1 MWAQNESEVSCDSLS
16 KTRALTAQ
24 DSILENQL
32 RAIHLPLIIIT
43 TNDRV
48 EPPYTVMEPPQG
60 STGLTITKNSAYG
73 SIWVFFEGFSK
84 AWPNCI
90 ILAFKL
96 LTRLIMNNF
105 VAKNF

>member
-1 MWAQNESEVSCDSLS
+1 MPGFSGKKMRNAHARE
-16 KTRALTAQ
+16 A
-24 DSILENQL
+24 
-32 RAIHLPLIIIT
+32 AIRGYDTLIA
-43 TNDRV
+43 R
-48 EPPYTVMEPPQG
+48 G
-60 STGLTITKNSAYG
+60 KKKAYG

>member
-1 MWAQNESEVSCDSLS
+1 MIAWHAAV
-16 KTRALTAQ
+16 
-24 DSILENQL
+24 
-32 RAIHLPLIIIT
+32 PLYFSFA
-43 TNDRV
+43 RV
-48 EPPYTVMEPPQG
+48 YA
-60 STGLTITKNSAYG
+60 KKAYG

>member
-1 MWAQNESEVSCDSLS
+1 MF
-16 KTRALTAQ
+16 
-24 DSILENQL
+24 
-32 RAIHLPLIIIT
+32 
-43 TNDRV
+43 NDKKK
-48 EPPYTVMEPPQG
+48 
-60 STGLTITKNSAYG
+60 LAYG

>member
-1 MWAQNESEVSCDSLS
+1 MRRYGC
-16 KTRALTAQ
+16 
-24 DSILENQL
+24 ILF
-32 RAIHLPLIIIT
+32 
-43 TNDRV
+43 RV
-48 EPPYTVMEPPQG
+48 YKMIVEDI
-60 STGLTITKNSAYG
+60 SFLAYG